1 MKKID
6 YISIHHDGA
15 NICSKKYINE
25 KYYKLV
31 RIKRQIKNIIF
42 FILFWIFVALRGYVF
57 FKYGI

>member
-6 YISIHHDGA
+6 YISIHHDAG
-15 NICSKKYINE
+15 NICSKEYINE
-25 KYYKLV
+25 KYYKSV

-42 FILFWIFVALRGYVF
+42 FILFWTFVVLRGHVF